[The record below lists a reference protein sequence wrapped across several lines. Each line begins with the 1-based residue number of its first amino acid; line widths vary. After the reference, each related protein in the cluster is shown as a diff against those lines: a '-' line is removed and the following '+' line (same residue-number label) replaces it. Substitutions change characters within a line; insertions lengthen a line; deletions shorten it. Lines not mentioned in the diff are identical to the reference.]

1 MEHATLASG
10 TREELADK
18 VLSTTPMETFL
29 KANSK
34 MIKPMDLENMSTKAV
49 KHTKVTG
56 LKTYRRVV
64 ARRPSPTV
72 VFTRAN
78 SVAV

>member
-1 MEHATLASG
+1 MERATLANG

-18 VLSTTPMETFL
+18 APSTTPMETFL

-49 KHTKVTG
+49 KLTKVTG
-56 LKTYRRVV
+56 LKTCRRVA
-64 ARRPSPTV
+64 ARRP
-72 VFTRAN
+72 
-78 SVAV
+78 